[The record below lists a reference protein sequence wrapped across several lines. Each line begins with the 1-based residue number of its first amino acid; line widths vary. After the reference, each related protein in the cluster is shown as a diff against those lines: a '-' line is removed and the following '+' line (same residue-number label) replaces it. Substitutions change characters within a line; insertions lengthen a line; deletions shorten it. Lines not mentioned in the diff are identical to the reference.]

1 MQQDDMTQEV
11 SKNRVYLGNHNSRN
25 GYVAKAMTSSGSK
38 KRKLYLLAKKVQSGT
53 EFSEIN

>member
-1 MQQDDMTQEV
+1 MTQEV